1 MKTKLLVVIALLLV
15 TVLSLSSCR
24 LIIGVVDF
32 VQNVINPKIELTDA
46 PLEAEK
52 IIDFAN
58 GANPDVLFESDG
70 WSNGDVF
77 NVVWKKHN
85 VFYGDGIMRLGIT
98 EEKATAWIDDAE
110 VEYSYT
116 AGEARTQNYY
126 HYGDYEVS
134 MKPSANP
141 GTASTF
147 FTCTGPYDTKFVLD
161 ENGEYMLD
169 ENGQRITVANPHDEI
184 DIEFLGKDT
193 THVQFN
199 FFVDGKGGN
208 EYMHELGFDASEDF
222 HTYGYRW
229 TETSITWFVDGEP
242 VYKVTT
248 DTSVEEAANL
258 RIVEKI
264 PQTPGRMLTNYWCGN
279 ERAVGWMGLYTGN
292 TKDQGTEYQWMATS
306 AQGAPLNPPEKPDDE
321 VEGLDW
327 SKIDAIA
334 PTFETTELYTVTTE
348 GTSANITYTEVG
360 GSCYK
365 NVEMD
370 ITEASAGK
378 NYLHLVVTNNG
389 ENPVRFRVNVVDMA
403 LVDAGAQNMSTNDS
417 ATVNGNSAW
426 TDHEWGGS
434 FFDLAAGETY
444 EIVIVFKG
452 EVEKLQL
459 MPDSSK
465 NDSSVN
471 AGNITI
477 SEIKFATVGEVEKPD
492 EPQNPSEPVET
503 PTTGDTTALI
513 DGVEVNFGGNT
524 EVYGINAND
533 ADNTVNVK
541 YNKVSTN
548 TYLNVNAAIAS
559 VAAGKTDVS
568 VKIKNNGTE
577 TVYITV
583 KLEAAGAAAIVEGK
597 MEIPAGEEHTYNGN
611 FAGVAEMLYF
621 FIDTGWSQ
629 ETTIHKGDV
638 TITEIHFSGEGAPVD
653 PPVNPPVN
661 PPVED
666 GLQLNFW
673 TSSSDYTV
681 NGNNIKYN
689 GLGNSYSC
697 AGSADIVAHA
707 AGKNTFTVTITN
719 NGTATSRVR
728 IDIQGEN
735 QVGNHSVLNTGAT
748 GGDVW
753 TDAEWGGSTVT
764 VEAGASVTLVI
775 TYDIYTDRGEVANLV
790 VFVDSG
796 RGDGETYNS
805 DITLSGMAFSGEATP
820 PVEDNSY
827 DIAFGE
833 ETVATGN
840 PGVWYFWNDQN
851 WCGSNVTAGAARYDA
866 SADKATFTYSG
877 ATPACWHGYQ
887 AFYKYAANELGKTYK
902 LTCTI
907 ISESAGDITINGK
920 VVTLVAGE
928 NSIELTVTE
937 GAGASFTLQ
946 CGNAAASS
954 VIAANT
960 FSIAGLTFTAVESGN
975 EGGEGNDPVTP
986 PSGSYNIVFA
996 DETNTVADPGVWH
1009 FWNDQ
1014 WWCGSNVTVS
1024 GANYDAA
1031 ADKATF
1037 TYSLEG
1043 SCTFG
1048 MQIFYKNPA
1057 NVAGKN
1063 YKMTCIITSEVAGDI
1078 TINGQTVSLVA
1089 GDNNI
1094 ELTVIEGANNN
1105 GQDAPD
1111 ASFALQCG
1119 TITANT
1125 ISISNLTFTA
1135 VGEEPGGEPTPD
1147 PDNMEASG
1155 EYVKFAGND
1164 CYTITAEGEYYNIC
1178 TIAYNNVSDN
1188 TYQNINTWI
1197 KDKAEGKTKLGLI
1210 IGNNGTET
1218 VVITVKLEAAG
1229 AVALGEYKMT
1239 IAPGEAQSLY
1249 GEFSGEAEM
1258 LYLFIASGWSE
1269 TTATHSGTITLT
1281 GIAFN

>member
-248 DTSVEEAANL
+248 DTSASEAANL

-327 SKIDAIA
+327 SKIDAIT

-477 SEIKFATVGEVEKPD
+477 SEIKFATVGE
-492 EPQNPSEPVET
+492 
-503 PTTGDTTALI
+503 I
-513 DGVEVNFGGNT
+513 
-524 EVYGINAND
+524 
-533 ADNTVNVK
+533 
-541 YNKVSTN
+541 
-548 TYLNVNAAIAS
+548 
-559 VAAGKTDVS
+559 
-568 VKIKNNGTE
+568 
-577 TVYITV
+577 
-583 KLEAAGAAAIVEGK
+583 
-597 MEIPAGEEHTYNGN
+597 EIPEDPN
-611 FAGVAEMLYF
+611 
-621 FIDTGWSQ
+621 
-629 ETTIHKGDV
+629 
-638 TITEIHFSGEGAPVD
+638 D
-653 PPVNPPVN
+653 PPEDPNEPPANPPVD
-661 PPVED
+661 D

-689 GLGNSYSC
+689 GAGNSYSC

-827 DIAFGE
+827 DITFGE
-833 ETVATGN
+833 ETVAVGN
-840 PGVWYFWNDQN
+840 PDKWHFWNDQN
-851 WCGSNVTAGAARYDA
+851 WCGSNVTGGAARYDA
-866 SADKATFTYSG
+866 LADKATFTYSG
-877 ATPACWHGYQ
+877 ATSACWHGYQ
-887 AFYKYAANELGKTYK
+887 AFYKQAANEVGKTYK

-907 ISESAGDITINGK
+907 ISEAAGDITINGQ

-954 VIAANT
+954 VIAENT
-960 FSIAGLTFTAVESGN
+960 FSICDLTFTAVEGGN

-986 PSGSYNIVFA
+986 PSDSYTIVFA

-1024 GANYDAA
+1024 GAHYDLES
-1031 ADKATF
+1031 DKATF

-1048 MQIFYKNPA
+1048 MQIFYKNSA

-1089 GDNNI
+1089 GENSIDI
-1094 ELTVIEGANNN
+1094 TYVETAI
-1105 GQDAPD
+1105 D
-1111 ASFALQCG
+1111 ASFDLQCG
-1119 TITANT
+1119 TIAANT
-1125 ISISNLTFTA
+1125 ISISGLTFTA
-1135 VGEEPGGEPTPD
+1135 VESGNPVTP
-1147 PDNMEASG
+1147 P
-1155 EYVKFAGND
+1155 
-1164 CYTITAEGEYYNIC
+1164 AEGEYLSYNANDC
-1178 TIAYNNVSDN
+1178 YVLSATPDQYVNTLTVSYTAAYRDTYLNVN
-1188 TYQNINTWI
+1188 TYVL
-1197 KDKAEGKTKLGLI
+1197 DKAAGKSTMLMSIK
-1210 IGNNGTET
+1210 NESDKT
-1218 VVITVKLEAAG
+1218 VTITVKLEGEGGQSDVKFEKTVEIAAG
-1229 AVALGEYKMT
+1229 ETLNLSEAYGDGAKMLYFFIDTGWSGGT
-1239 IAPGEAQSLY
+1239 ITEAQS
-1249 GEFSGEAEM
+1249 GTVVISGVS
-1258 LYLFIASGWSE
+1258 FQ
-1269 TTATHSGTITLT
+1269 
-1281 GIAFN
+1281 